1 MYDCSLMSVLR
12 DVDLLHL
19 GTLSLWPCSDPP
31 NFLSSPYHLR
41 SLPLPACF
49 YSFLSPCS
57 THTDPLHQIQH
68 TQLWCLQ
75 TLTFLSFLPSPSYH
89 SFLQVQ
95 NHWFSTILP
104 TTNLT
109 PPWTPLHSPHP
120 TPPLPALLWIWHSNG
135 LHPTPPPPGFRQEG
149 DSICWIYCISLFIIE
164 RIKRELGK
172 MWKGVGVVR
181 HMKVKRSTFNRATR
195 TS

>member
-75 TLTFLSFLPSPSYH
+75 TLTFLSFLPSPSNH

-109 PPWTPLHSPHP
+109 LPGHP
-120 TPPLPALLWIWHSNG
+120 YTLRTLPPLSPRSFEFDIQTAFTR
-135 LHPTPPPPGFRQEG
+135 LHHRPQDF
-149 DSICWIYCISLFIIE
+149 
-164 RIKRELGK
+164 
-172 MWKGVGVVR
+172 
-181 HMKVKRSTFNRATR
+181 VKRGTVYAGYTVFLCLLLSG
-195 TS
+195 